1 MILFH
6 NSVLYFF
13 FLTIDFVL
21 KNLNAAEMWWSR
33 VSCVSP
39 EQINAN
45 PKNSENCTE
54 NVAP

>member
-6 NSVLYFF
+6 NSVLYF